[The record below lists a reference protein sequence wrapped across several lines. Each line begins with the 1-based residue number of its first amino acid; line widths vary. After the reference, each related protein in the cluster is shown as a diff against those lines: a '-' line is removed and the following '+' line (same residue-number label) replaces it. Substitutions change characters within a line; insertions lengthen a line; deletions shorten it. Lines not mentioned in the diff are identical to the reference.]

1 MVKRCALLIL
11 VLLLAGMLSGCRQ
24 TNTLDGTYE
33 AQNPPVESGE
43 LVIKEITFDGKQLT
57 MTSGDVQ
64 QTVDYRI
71 EDGKLTLL
79 TDYGDFTYDFEQKD
93 EQTLTI
99 DALDYVRK

>member
-11 VLLLAGMLSGCRQ
+11 VLLMAGMLLGCRQ

>member
-1 MVKRCALLIL
+1 
-11 VLLLAGMLSGCRQ
+11 
-24 TNTLDGTYE
+24 
-33 AQNPPVESGE
+33 
-43 LVIKEITFDGKQLT
+43 